1 LRSRRNGGRRAKRP
15 IGCARRSP
23 AKTCEAV
30 VIIALAGL
38 AVAAAGLLVF
48 TAVAA
53 RLIEARFPPVG
64 DRIATGPGGAA
75 VHVVER
81 SARAP
86 ERGAVLVVHGASGNF
101 ADMDAALG
109 ERLSALGFRVFA
121 VDRPGHGWS
130 DRLAGADPTSPAG
143 QAAALRAAL
152 AQRGVE
158 RAIVVVHSLGGM
170 LGLAMALDAPQFAR
184 GLVLLAPVSHPWPG
198 GVAWYYRLAASPLFG
213 PAFRRLFVLPAGL
226 VSLRGGVREVF
237 APDPPPRDYVFATR
251 LPLVLRP
258 RHFRANAED
267 VVAAAAH
274 VAALSPR
281 YPTIRIPTAI
291 VTGDH
296 DGVVYAKIHSAGCA
310 RDIPGATLTV
320 LPGVGHSPHHSAPD
334 RAVAAILEVEARAL
348 SEEGRQLDRAPAPV

>member
-1 LRSRRNGGRRAKRP
+1 V
-15 IGCARRSP
+15 
-23 AKTCEAV
+23 T
-30 VIIALAGL
+30 VIVAGL
-38 AVAAAGLLVF
+38 AAAAVALLAF
-48 TAVAA
+48 TAIAS

-64 DRIATGPGGAA
+64 ERVAAGPLSAA

-81 SARAP
+81 PPSAP
-86 ERGAVLVVHGASGNF
+86 ERGAVLLVHGASGNF
-101 ADMDAALG
+101 ADLDAALG
-109 ERLSALGFRVFA
+109 KRLAALGFCVFA

-130 DRLAGADPTSPAG
+130 DRLAGADAASPAG

-152 AQRGVE
+152 ARRGVE
-158 RAIVVVHSLGGM
+158 RAIVVVHSLAGM
-170 LGLAMALDAPQFAR
+170 LGLAMALDAPKFTR

-198 GVAWYYRLAASPLFG
+198 GVAWYYRVAASRLLG

-226 VSLRGGVREVF
+226 ASMRGGVREVF
-237 APDPPPRDYVFATR
+237 APSPPPKDYAVATR
-251 LPLVLRP
+251 LPLVFRP

-267 VVAAAAH
+267 VVAAQAH

-281 YPTIRIPTAI
+281 YATIRSPTA
-291 VTGDH
+291 VLTGDH

-334 RAVAAILEVEARAL
+334 SVVAAILEVEARAL
-348 SEEGRQLDRAPAPV
+348 SEERRQLGCAPAPA